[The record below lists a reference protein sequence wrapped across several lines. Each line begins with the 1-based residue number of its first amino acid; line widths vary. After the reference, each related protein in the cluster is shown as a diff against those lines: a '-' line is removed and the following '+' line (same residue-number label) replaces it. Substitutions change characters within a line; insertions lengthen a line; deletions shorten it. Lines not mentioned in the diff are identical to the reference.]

1 MFMNIDNK
9 THTNL
14 IFMKND
20 KKTDA
25 SHMEN
30 QEKKLS
36 IHGLNSASKITQKR
50 KGTEEL

>member
-20 KKTDA
+20 KKIDA
-25 SHMEN
+25 SYMEK
-30 QEKKLS
+30 QDKKS
-36 IHGLNSASKITQKR
+36 KIFMCRLNSAR
-50 KGTEEL
+50 R